1 MTMVDLIMI
10 VMMMMIMMMMFEIED
25 DDNDDD
31 GGDGID
37 DEGNFVDGITLNGD
51 VSIITK

>member
-10 VMMMMIMMMMFEIED
+10 VMMMMMFEIED
-25 DDNDDD
+25 DDNDDG

>member
-1 MTMVDLIMI
+1 MMV
-10 VMMMMIMMMMFEIED
+10 MFEIEED

-37 DEGNFVDGITLNGD
+37 DEGNFVNGITANGD
-51 VSIITK
+51 VSMIIKW

>member
-10 VMMMMIMMMMFEIED
+10 VMMMMMFEIED
-25 DDNDDD
+25 DDDNDDG

>member
-1 MTMVDLIMI
+1 MTRVDLIMI
-10 VMMMMIMMMMFEIED
+10 VMMMMMMFEIED
-25 DDNDDD
+25 DDDNDDG

>member
-10 VMMMMIMMMMFEIED
+10 VMMMMMMFEIED
-25 DDNDDD
+25 DDDNDDG